1 MNENRN
7 TIFGT
12 PHEVRGDGTNKMV
25 RSNVIRQNST
35 RIILIIWEYD
45 LLNSELISNMSSNEQ
60 FDIQYQRTGAFS
72 GN

>member
-1 MNENRN
+1 MNENKN

-12 PHEVRGDGTNKMV
+12 PHEVRGDGANKMV

-60 FDIQYQRTGAFS
+60 FDIQYQRTGTFS